1 MINKELAKQAGL
13 VQQGK
18 DFEGEDEYVGTNKQW
33 EKYQELDDLETQ
45 ELIDEKINQD
55 FQEEMKSEVM
65 SDEDED

>member
-55 FQEEMKSEVM
+55 FQEEMRSEVM